1 MSTSPFDADPDV
13 TATAGDTTTSETT
26 EAAAPPQE
34 PPDAPGPEQQHIPLR
49 RSTTD
54 KVVAGVAGGLG
65 RYLGVDPVI
74 IRIAF
79 VVLALT
85 GGSGV
90 LLYIIGWIA
99 IPEEEPGEVPEGV
112 ASPDRNHGIIVLGAV
127 LIMAGALLFADRL
140 IPSFATFMG
149 PLILVALGAALVVG
163 ARR

>member
-1 MSTSPFDADPDV
+1 MSTTSPFDPD
-13 TATAGDTTTSETT
+13 AQ
-26 EAAAPPQE
+26 APHDSGTGSG
-34 PPDAPGPEQQHIPLR
+34 PPDGGPGPDRTRIPLR

-74 IRIAF
+74 IRIAL

-90 LLYIIGWIA
+90 LLYIIAWIA
-99 IPEEEPGEVPEGV
+99 IPEELPGEVPPGV
-112 ASPDRNHGIIVLGAV
+112 VSPDRNHGIILLGAV
-127 LIMAGALLFADRL
+127 LMIAGGLLFADRL

-149 PLILVALGAALVVG
+149 PLILVGLGAALVVG